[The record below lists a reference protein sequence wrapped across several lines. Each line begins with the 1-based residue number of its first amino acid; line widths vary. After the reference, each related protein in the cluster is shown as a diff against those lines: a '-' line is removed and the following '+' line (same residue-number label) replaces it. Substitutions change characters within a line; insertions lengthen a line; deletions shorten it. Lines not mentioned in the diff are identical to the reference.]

1 MVVDRSA
8 IRDTRFRPPVHRGGV
23 GVDPGAVEAYEKHA
37 ADLVVYATALVG
49 PTDAE
54 DVVAEAMLGVFT
66 KARWAAVREPRGYL
80 FRCVLN
86 QARMLERRR
95 STGRRKEASVPV
107 RSVDDE
113 SEPADL
119 GLLARLSVRERS
131 VIYLTYWVDLAPAAV
146 ADLLDLSEGAV
157 KRYLAR
163 ARAKLREE
171 LS

>member
-1 MVVDRSA
+1 MGGQSRVGDTHSA
-8 IRDTRFRPPVHRGGV
+8 PPVHRGGV
-23 GVDPGAVEAYEKHA
+23 GIDPGAVEAYEKHA

-49 PTDAE
+49 AADAE
-54 DVVAEAMLGVFT
+54 DVVADAVLGVLT
-66 KARWAAVREPRGYL
+66 RARWAGVREPRGYL

-95 STGRRKEASVPV
+95 ATGRRKEASVPV
-107 RSVDDE
+107 RAVDDDP
-113 SEPADL
+113 PASDL
-119 GLLARLSVRERS
+119 GLLAQLSVRERS
-131 VIYLTYWVDLAPAAV
+131 AIYLTYWVDLPPAAV

>member
-1 MVVDRSA
+1 M
-8 IRDTRFRPPVHRGGV
+8 HRGGV
-23 GVDPGAVEAYEKHA
+23 GIDPGAVEAYEKHA

-49 PTDAE
+49 SADAE
-54 DVVAEAMLGVFT
+54 DIVAEAMLGVFT
-66 KARWAAVREPRGYL
+66 KVRWTTVREPRGYL

-86 QARMLERRR
+86 QARMVERRR
-95 STGRRKEASVPV
+95 SVGRRKESTVTV
-107 RSVDDE
+107 RLVADDE
-113 SEPADL
+113 PPPDL
-119 GLLARLSVRERS
+119 GLLTPLSVRERA
-131 VIYLTYWVDLAPAAV
+131 VVYLTYWVDLTPSGV

>member
-1 MVVDRSA
+1 
-8 IRDTRFRPPVHRGGV
+8 V
-23 GVDPGAVEAYEKHA
+23 GIDPGAVEAYEKHA
-37 ADLVVYATALVG
+37 SDLVVYATVLVG
-49 PTDAE
+49 PTEAE

-66 KARWAAVREPRGYL
+66 KVRWATVREPRGYL

-86 QARMLERRR
+86 QARMAERRR
-95 STGRRKEASVPV
+95 SLGRRKESALPV
-107 RSVDDE
+107 RLVADD
-113 SEPADL
+113 PPPPDL
-119 GLLARLSVRERS
+119 GLLAPLSVRERA
-131 VIYLTYWVDLAPAAV
+131 VVYLTYWVDLTPAGV

>member
-1 MVVDRSA
+1 M
-8 IRDTRFRPPVHRGGV
+8 
-23 GVDPGAVEAYEKHA
+23 EAYEKHA
-37 ADLVVYATALVG
+37 SDLVTYATALVG
-49 PTDAE
+49 PSDAE

-66 KARWAAVREPRGYL
+66 RVRWTSVREPRGYL

-86 QARMLERRR
+86 QARMAERRR
-95 STGRRKEASVPV
+95 ATGRRKEAAVPLRV
-107 RSVDDE
+107 VSADD
-113 SEPADL
+113 PPHDL
-119 GLLARLSVRERS
+119 GLLASLSVRERS
-131 VIYLTYWVDLAPAAV
+131 VIYLTYWVDLTPSGV

>member
-1 MVVDRSA
+1 M
-8 IRDTRFRPPVHRGGV
+8 HRGVV
-23 GVDPGAVEAYEKHA
+23 GAGPAIDPAAVEAYEKHA
-37 ADLVVYATALVG
+37 SDLVTYATALVG

-66 KARWAAVREPRGYL
+66 RVRWPSVREPRGYL

-86 QARMLERRR
+86 QARQAERRR
-95 STGRRKEASVPV
+95 SVGRTKEAAASV
-107 RSVDDE
+107 RSVADDE
-113 SEPADL
+113 PLDDL
-119 GLLARLSVRERS
+119 GLLAALSVRERS
-131 VIYLTYWVDLAPAAV
+131 VIYLTYWVDLTPSAV